1 MENQGK
7 QYREDRVDIVTV
19 AADDD
24 PSEGY
29 AIGYTNEG
37 EWLEYSVQVKEAK
50 AYEYELRTAC
60 GLNTSG
66 IQLFIDDKEVSE
78 EIEVPNTE
86 DWNTYSVV
94 KGKTKELP
102 EGEHILKVL
111 LTGAYANLD
120 WIHFKGENGDDTGI
134 MDEWSE
140 ENRHAPIEL
149 TVYNLFGKPLEVLSI
164 HTDQI
169 DALPDILENKGYPS
183 GIYLVHAEGFSKL
196 IICK

>member
-1 MENQGK
+1 M
-7 QYREDRVDIVTV
+7 
-19 AADDD
+19 A
-24 PSEGY
+24 
-29 AIGYTNEG
+29 
-37 EWLEYSVQVKEAK
+37 
-50 AYEYELRTAC
+50 
-60 GLNTSG
+60 
-66 IQLFIDDKEVSE
+66 
-78 EIEVPNTE
+78 
-86 DWNTYSVV
+86 
-94 KGKTKELP
+94 

-149 TVYNLFGKPLEVLSI
+149 TVYNLFGKPLGVLSI
-164 HTDQI
+164 YTDQI